1 MAGGNPENGHCVRAR
16 EWSSLALDGELSEL
30 ESQLLA
36 RHLAVCLECHEF
48 ERRLRTATEALRAL
62 PPEPPSGIVRLPVRR
77 APFPVRHRR
86 VVVGIAAVVAAA
98 TLGSLVGSELQPP
111 AERQSAPLASQVSLF
126 SRDLDQLRQLP
137 RTPHIPPFPRRS
149 VPGGP
154 SEHLI

>member
-1 MAGGNPENGHCVRAR
+1 MAGGNPENGHCIRAR

-30 ESQLLA
+30 ESQLLE
-36 RHLAVCLECHEF
+36 RHLAVCPDCHEF
-48 ERRLRTATEALRAL
+48 ERRLRTTTDLLRTVSPEAPATVIQL
-62 PPEPPSGIVRLPVRR
+62 PGRR

-86 VVVGIAAVVAAA
+86 AVVAVAAVVAAA
-98 TLGSLVGSELQPP
+98 TLGSLVGSELQRP
-111 AERQSAPLASQVSLF
+111 AQRASAPQASQVSLF
-126 SRDLDQLRQLP
+126 STDLDQLRQLP